1 MHSQLTELPLHSPA
15 STFLSTEWGGMA
27 VGFTTVPMA
36 VDCAPLY
43 ADMPGGVCNCPH
55 WGYIFEGAL
64 TAHYPNGEHE
74 DDTARAGDVYY
85 FPPGHVLQYLEPTK
99 ALEFNPPAEL
109 EVLIE
114 AVYAKMREL
123 GFATAD
129 E

>member
-1 MHSQLTELPLHSPA
+1 
-15 STFLSTEWGGMA
+15 
-27 VGFTTVPMA
+27 
-36 VDCAPLY
+36 
-43 ADMPGGVCNCPH
+43 
-55 WGYIFEGAL
+55 
-64 TAHYPNGEHE
+64 
-74 DDTARAGDVYY
+74 VYY

-109 EVLIE
+109 EVLME